1 MTKILKCLDPQIYN
15 LILGLIIDA
24 SCDDTYNSGG
34 YLMSPNYP
42 QQYEKNLDCRWTVK
56 APVENIIKL
65 TFSEFG
71 TDCGEW
77 CDKLYIHDG
86 ANSNGLLLTTLYGH
100 DSMPF
105 TSTGNTIYLK
115 FSTDNIDEDY
125 DYDYGYSDSAGGF
138 KILAEAVGKD
148 T

>member
-1 MTKILKCLDPQIYN
+1 
-15 LILGLIIDA
+15 
-24 SCDDTYNSGG
+24 
-34 YLMSPNYP
+34 MSPNYP
-42 QQYEKNLDCRWTVK
+42 QLYHPNLDCRWTVK

-65 TFSEFG
+65 TFSEFD
-71 TDCGEW
+71 TDCGDG

-115 FSTDNIDEDY
+115 FSTDGIDKDY